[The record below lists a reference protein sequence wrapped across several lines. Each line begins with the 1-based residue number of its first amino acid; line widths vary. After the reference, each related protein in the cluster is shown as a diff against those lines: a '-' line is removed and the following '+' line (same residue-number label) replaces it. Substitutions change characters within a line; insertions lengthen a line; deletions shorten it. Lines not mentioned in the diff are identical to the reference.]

1 MKDRGVL
8 TVFSGFSGAG
18 KGTVMKELLRRY
30 PDQYALSVSC
40 TSREPRPG
48 EREGIEYFFI
58 SREEFEKRIAAGY
71 FLEHA
76 EYVGNYYGTP
86 APYVI
91 DKLEA
96 GIDVIL
102 EIELQGALQIR
113 EKLPEA
119 VLVFL
124 LPPTAD
130 ELERRLRGRGTETE
144 EKILARL
151 ARAVEEAEEMVHYDY
166 LIVND
171 DLDECVEEVHSLI
184 HSCHHTAKNRREL
197 MEEMRKQVQR
207 FRREA

>member
-30 PDQYALSVSC
+30 PEQYALSVSC
-40 TSREPRPG
+40 TSRDPRPG
-48 EREGIEYFFI
+48 EQEAVDYFFI
-58 SREEFEKRIAAGY
+58 TREDFKKRIEAGY
-71 FLEHA
+71 FLEYA
-76 EYVGNYYGTP
+76 QYVDNYYGTP

-96 GIDVIL
+96 GVDVIL

-113 EKLPEA
+113 EKIPEA
-119 VLVFL
+119 VLIFL
-124 LPPTAD
+124 LPPSAD

-144 EKILARL
+144 EKIIARL
-151 ARAVEEAEEMVHYDY
+151 ARAVEEAEQMIHYDY

-184 HSCHHTAKNRREL
+184 HSCHHTAANRREL
-197 MEEMRKQVQR
+197 MEEMKQQVQR
-207 FRREA
+207 FRRED